1 MQKRTKKSNGK
12 HAMVTGAPVPPRT
25 MSSKEAFYAN
35 PAAPANKT
43 KELTCAGAPT
53 AREGKQLI

>member
-1 MQKRTKKSNGK
+1 
-12 HAMVTGAPVPPRT
+12 MVTGAPVPPRT